1 TASRTG
7 LMSVGE
13 LEMTLRI
20 SAVAVCCSR
29 ASASRFLRSR
39 TLASLLF
46 GDLRAIGGLA
56 PTLGFAGFGPRPISL
71 PLPPYES
78 AGDRLG
84 EPVSQGKG
92 TPTGACHC
100 RGVAAGGGGLVVIP
114 GGGGVLLPPPPPPHG
129 P

>member
-1 TASRTG
+1 
-7 LMSVGE
+7 MSVGE

-92 TPTGACHC
+92 PPTGACHW
-100 RGVAAGGGGLVVIP
+100 RGVAAGRVNLSIIRVCVAL
-114 GGGGVLLPPPPPPHG
+114 LLPPNHLVKRLPK
-129 P
+129 